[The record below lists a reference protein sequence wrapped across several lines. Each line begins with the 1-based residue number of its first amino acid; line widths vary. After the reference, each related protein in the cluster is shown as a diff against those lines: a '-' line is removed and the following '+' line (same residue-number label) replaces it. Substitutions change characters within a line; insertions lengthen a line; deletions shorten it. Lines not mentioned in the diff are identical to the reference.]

1 MYNTT
6 IKELIDKGKEL
17 RMTTNDLSFKTVL
30 TNSIGEMF
38 VVNMNLLFEKY
49 YELLTDHTVV
59 VTLSENEYLRY
70 KYKPKLLSKDLYGTY
85 DLHFLL
91 LKLNHITSVVNFD
104 FTELRVFNTN
114 IIGLLNEIQV
124 LENDNF
130 IDNEMEVIKKINE

>member
-49 YELLTDHTVV
+49 YELLTDHTVI

-70 KYKPKLLSKDLYGTY
+70 RYKPKLLSKDLYGTY

-104 FTELRVFNTN
+104 FTELKVFNTN

>member
-49 YELLTDHTVV
+49 YELLTDHTVT

-70 KYKPKLLSKDLYGTY
+70 RYKPKLLSKDLYGTY

-104 FTELRVFNTN
+104 FTELKVFNTN

>member
-70 KYKPKLLSKDLYGTY
+70 RYKPKLLSKDLYGTY

-104 FTELRVFNTN
+104 FTELKVFNTN